1 MECLA
6 FQYKTKDIPLDQIKM
21 TYAEDFADILIL
33 EKGLENNSAMKYLKH
48 TKQVMRVAVNRDW
61 LHKNHLSEYSCPY
74 SNPERDI
81 LTETELMPLYTKK
94 LNEIARAWCRANGV
108 HSG

>member
-21 TYAEDFADILIL
+21 TYAEDFADLLIL
-33 EKGLENNSAMKYLKH
+33 EKGLANNSAMKYLKH

-61 LHKNHLSEYSCPY
+61 LHKNPLSESSCSY
-74 SNPERDI
+74 FIHDWDI
-81 LTETELMPLYTKK
+81 LDDTELMKLYTNK
-94 LNEIARAWCRANGV
+94 LHVARLPEVRDA
-108 HSG
+108 